1 MTTTY
6 KFTDQYGDTMDAY
19 LARGRYY
26 DGSLAV
32 EMIANGF
39 GDWEPWATLTVN
51 LGTGDERHAFV
62 DTNNCPWATEFL
74 ESNGLAHPTGIEMP
88 SGYCTYPLYE
98 FTSKFFAECE
108 EYGEE

>member
-1 MTTTY
+1 MTTY
-6 KFTDQYGDTMDAY
+6 KYTDQYGDTMDAC
-19 LARGRYY
+19 LVRGSYY

-32 EMIANGF
+32 DMIANGF

-51 LGTGDERHAFV
+51 LGVGGEGYAFI
-62 DTNNCPWATEFL
+62 DTNNFPWAPAFL
-74 ESNGLAHPTGIEMP
+74 EENGLAVPMGVGGQ